1 MSNASQIASLSSNYL
16 GNAGIRVV
24 SFLSGFFK
32 ILTQIGIV
40 FIVAVFMSIE
50 KNEVTHV
57 LASLSGNAVATKL
70 KIQKLYKK
78 L

>member
-1 MSNASQIASLSSNYL
+1 
-16 GNAGIRVV
+16 V
-24 SFLSGFFK
+24 SFITGFFK

-50 KNEVTHV
+50 KEEVTHV
-57 LASLSGNAVATKL
+57 IASLSGNVNYAKL